1 MRKDLANMEDNE
13 ILEEME
19 TILETVGDWS
29 IVWDLEGAGI
39 DKDVNR
45 YYELADEAEKRN
57 II

>member
-1 MRKDLANMEDNE
+1 MEDNE